1 MDEVLILIDI
11 QNMYF
16 SEGALKLHEPEKAAE
31 ILDEF
36 RKENKPIIH
45 VKHMFKVNGY
55 ENGDYLLDF
64 NGAVKPEK
72 REIIISKNYPNSFL
86 KTKLYEKLKK
96 LHADSIVIAG
106 MMTHMCIDTTVRAAQ
121 DYAYKVTVIDDACT
135 TKDLEWNG
143 EKIKAETVH
152 KSIMA
157 SLNGTFADVMLAE
170 KYL

>member
-16 SEGALKLHEPEKAAE
+16 SEGTLKLHEPEKAAE
-31 ILDEF
+31 ILDKF
-36 RKENKPIIH
+36 RKENKPIIN

-86 KTKLYEKLKK
+86 KTKLYEKL
-96 LHADSIVIAG
+96 
-106 MMTHMCIDTTVRAAQ
+106 
-121 DYAYKVTVIDDACT
+121 
-135 TKDLEWNG
+135 
-143 EKIKAETVH
+143 
-152 KSIMA
+152 
-157 SLNGTFADVMLAE
+157 
-170 KYL
+170 